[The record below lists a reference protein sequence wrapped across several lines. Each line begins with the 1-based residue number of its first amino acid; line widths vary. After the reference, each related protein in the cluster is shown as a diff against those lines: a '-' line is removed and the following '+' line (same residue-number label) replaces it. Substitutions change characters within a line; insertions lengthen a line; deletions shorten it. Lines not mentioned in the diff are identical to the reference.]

1 MIWSLSLH
9 DLLPSPGKSPQG
21 SLYILPPASSPGR
34 TRRGSKPRWK
44 YFFCVSGHA
53 FITSLWWDSVLPDV
67 QSTKETH
74 YCHMFLGSWLFGY
87 NSHSITTS
95 GDSKKH
101 IYLLVKWGLCVLTFF
116 PLNNN
121 GSLQMCRFFFYFK
134 IPSTLTCFLK
144 IVQPHMTENF
154 VLTVLC

>member
-1 MIWSLSLH
+1 MISCPHQESLLKEAHTSFHQLV
-9 DLLPSPGKSPQG
+9 LQG
-21 SLYILPPASSPGR
+21 GHAGVPNPDGNI
-34 TRRGSKPRWK
+34 
-44 YFFCVSGHA
+44 FFCVSGHA